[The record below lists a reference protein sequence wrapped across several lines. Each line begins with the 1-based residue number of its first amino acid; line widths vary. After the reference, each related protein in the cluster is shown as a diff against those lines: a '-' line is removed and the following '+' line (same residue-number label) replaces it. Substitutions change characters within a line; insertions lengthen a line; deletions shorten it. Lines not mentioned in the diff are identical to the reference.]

1 MYRSRT
7 NGNQPGVNGG
17 GAGAAAYASFLETYF
32 EHVRSTN
39 AMFRSIQDTLYAPT
53 TRTQP
58 HQQPLSGQR
67 APTRDV
73 RQSTNTVPLPSSLAR
88 ADDVDYISGVTFNI
102 PIQDNDPITIFN
114 LLSAYASAGAGAGAG
129 AGAAV
134 CAPPSAG
141 AVI

>member
-7 NGNQPGVNGG
+7 YNGGNQSGVNGG
-17 GAGAAAYASFLETYF
+17 AAGAAAYASFLETYF
-32 EHVRSTN
+32 DHVRSTN

-58 HQQPLSGQR
+58 QPQPQSQQR
-67 APTRDV
+67 ASTRDV

-102 PIQDNDPITIFN
+102 PIQDNYPITIFN
-114 LLSAYASAGAGAGAG
+114 LL
-129 AGAAV
+129 
-134 CAPPSAG
+134 
-141 AVI
+141 